1 MAAEQG
7 LHPVEPDLSFF
18 EELRKQ
24 RWDDHRFYHH
34 SRINQSLHFLSS
46 ICFLTTYV
54 LLAVDPGA
62 AALLGWLVAM
72 WSRQI
77 GHFFFEP
84 KAYDEVNRASHEYKE
99 RIKIGY
105 NLNRKRV
112 LLAIWAASPLLLH
125 FWPDGFGLFEP
136 HTNPAGFLNNLTLVW
151 LWLAAGALAFRTLQL
166 FQRYSVQTGLVW
178 ASKILTDPF
187 HDFRIYWKSPLYLA
201 RGELIDPMLH
211 VRHGVEAGLDPMAEN
226 TELAIR

>member
-1 MAAEQG
+1 MGMEPG
-7 LHPVEPDLSFF
+7 VESTTAKLSFF

-46 ICFLTTYV
+46 ICFLTTYA

-105 NLNRKRV
+105 NLNRKRI

-125 FWPDGFGLFEP
+125 FRPDVFGLVEP
-136 HTNPAGFLNNLTLVW
+136 HANRSGFLQNLTILW
-151 LWLAAGALAFRTLQL
+151 LWLAVGALLFRTLQL
-166 FQRYSVQTGLVW
+166 FQQYNVQTGLVW
-178 ASKILTDPF
+178 ATKILTDPF
-187 HDFRIYWKSPLYLA
+187 HDFRIYCKSPLYLMK
-201 RGELIDPMLH
+201 GELIDPMQH
-211 VRHGVEAGLDPMAEN
+211 IRHGIDPDEEPGE
-226 TELAIR
+226 TQPVLR